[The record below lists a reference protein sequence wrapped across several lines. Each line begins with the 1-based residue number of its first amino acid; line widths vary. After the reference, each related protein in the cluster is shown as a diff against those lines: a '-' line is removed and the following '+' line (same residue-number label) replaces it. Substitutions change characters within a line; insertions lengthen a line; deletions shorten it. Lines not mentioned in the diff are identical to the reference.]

1 MENSKLSDVKGKEL
15 VAAGHAFA
23 KAIGMDTPLIEIA
36 KMVSVLA
43 TRLDCALVRG
53 DACMQAE
60 MVWEKAMMAA
70 IGEDGVGCVVRAIAE
85 LKAERDALAAENV
98 ALKSAISYVCD
109 TDNQPDYQYDG
120 MGCGIEDRGIVDRY
134 ESARYGW
141 DEAMERMYSE
151 VIPCASDIQTPA
163 TDAYLN
169 SVRAEGVEMFSSAVQ
184 GGCSVG
190 DRVKDLAATF
200 AAQLR
205 AGKDGE

>member
-1 MENSKLSDVKGKEL
+1 MENQQLSDVKGKEL

-98 ALKSAISYVCD
+98 AQSSSLKALATLNNRLWQWTSRMSYNASYVGE
-109 TDNQPDYQYDG
+109 PEG
-120 MGCGIEDRGIVDRY
+120 MVKGYIRE
-134 ESARYGW
+134 
-141 DEAMERMYSE
+141 MEK
-151 VIPCASDIQTPA
+151 ILDATGKDTPA

-169 SVRAEGVEMFSSAVQ
+169 SVRAEGAIAVRDAL
-184 GGCSVG
+184 V
-190 DRVKDLAATF
+190 LAEDGADIYATSTLV

>member
-1 MENSKLSDVKGKEL
+1 MENQQLSDVKGKEL

-53 DACMQAE
+53 D
-60 MVWEKAMMAA
+60 
-70 IGEDGVGCVVRAIAE
+70 E
-85 LKAERDALAAENV
+85 LQKERDALAAENV

-120 MGCGIEDRGIVDRY
+120 MGCGIEDRGIIDRY
-134 ESARYGW
+134 EAARYGW
-141 DEAMERMYSE
+141 DEALERMYSE
-151 VIPCASDIQTPA
+151 VIPCASDIETPA

-169 SVRAEGVEMFSSAVQ
+169 AVRAEGVEILTGKLQQLIDEGVFDAKEIGVAAGAVYEGAQ
-184 GGCSVG
+184 I
-190 DRVKDLAATF
+190 